1 MMSRMDDVMLMA
13 YVDGEVDADTARE
26 IEAMLAGDPALAL
39 RVQHLRD
46 SAMMARGAFAEVL
59 HEPVPDRLVAAL
71 GGPARSS
78 EPRASDYPAG
88 AEAATNVVPLTR
100 RGASWAPRR
109 AALGWAAAASVAA
122 LVIGYG
128 VGEMQPQSVELAGLQ
143 NASSQRWLDN
153 VAAYYHVYENSLQ
166 NKDKLLVDFTASDV
180 PELEK
185 WFGSKLNRKLEVPN
199 LTSKG
204 LNTQG
209 GRLVIINDKPAA
221 QFLYSSDK
229 GELVELV
236 IAFTDQA
243 YQPEQITRKGNVN
256 IVHWR
261 DNGYAYAFA
270 GTMDASR
277 LQAIADSV
285 WRDLE
290 RAS

>member
-1 MMSRMDDVMLMA
+1 MSRVDDVMLMA
-13 YVDGEVDADTARE
+13 YVDGEVDAATARE
-26 IEAMLAGDPALAL
+26 IETALAGDPALMV
-39 RVQHLRD
+39 RVQQLRD
-46 SAMMARGAFAEVL
+46 GAMMARGAFAEVL
-59 HEPVPDRLVAAL
+59 HEPVPDRLIAAL
-71 GGPARSS
+71 GGPA
-78 EPRASDYPAG
+78 AS
-88 AEAATNVVPLTR
+88 AEARKPGGDNVVPLR
-100 RGASWAPRR
+100 RNLSWLPRR
-109 AALGWAAAASVAA
+109 SAIGWAAAASIAA

-128 VGEMQPQSVELAGLQ
+128 VGEMQPQFGFGEIGLGGGLQ
-143 NASSQRWLDN
+143 NASSNRWLDN
-153 VAAYYHVYENSLQ
+153 VAAYYHVYQNSLA
-166 NKDKLLVDFTASDV
+166 NKDKLLVDFTAADV

-185 WFGSKLNRKLEVPN
+185 WFGAKLNRKLEVPN

-204 LNTQG
+204 LTTQG

-229 GELVELV
+229 GDLVELV
-236 IAFTDQA
+236 IAFTDQP
-243 YQPEQITRKGNVN
+243 YQPEQITRKGDVN

-270 GTMDASR
+270 GVMDASR